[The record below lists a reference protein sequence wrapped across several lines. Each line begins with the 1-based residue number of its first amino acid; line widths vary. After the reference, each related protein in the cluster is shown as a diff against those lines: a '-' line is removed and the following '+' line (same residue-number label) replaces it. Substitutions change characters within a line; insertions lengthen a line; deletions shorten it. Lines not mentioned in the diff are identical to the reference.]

1 MGMMQLTILMREQRG
16 TKKMSK
22 QLREQVEKAIQKL
35 DWMLAPG
42 QTRREAVEILKKALA
57 SSEEKK

>member
-1 MGMMQLTILMREQRG
+1 MAMMQLTILTRDPDR
-16 TKKMSK
+16 TKKMSE
-22 QLREQVEKAIQKL
+22 QLREQIEKAIKKL

-57 SSEEKK
+57 SMREK